1 MRPTTPT
8 KRSASRLLVTIGL
21 VLAACATSEPQADT
35 KEIRQRFDALHV
47 AYVASDV
54 VTITSFY
61 EGDAVRLPA
70 MRPMIRGLAEIREG
84 MVRSR
89 EQTDVMPAR

>member
-47 AYVASDV
+47 AHIVLRGRRGTAASHAPDDQRPR
-54 VTITSFY
+54 
-61 EGDAVRLPA
+61 GDP
-70 MRPMIRGLAEIREG
+70 RGHGEVKGTNGRHLR
-84 MVRSR
+84 RHR
-89 EQTDVMPAR
+89 